1 MFFTKHS
8 PFQLNWRTIWECTR
22 RRNLLAVPF
31 AQNVSS
37 TLIMWQSI
45 WNCMPRI
52 GPSVVPI
59 VLEATLKTVLCRLT
73 WRLIQVWNCTA
84 VPILKKMPMKNTIPP
99 GRLQRMRLRSP
110 ILAMSAENRS
120 RKQVYWLSIRDF
132 TQEKG
137 LMLVISVIK
146 LLHRRVCLKLTWGFT
161 LGRNLSAAPFA
172 QHVSASPVTW
182 RSIWN
187 CILLSAV
194 PNVKKFLN
202 HRLPERNILSPA
214 TR

>member
-1 MFFTKHS
+1 MFVTKHS

-45 WNCMPRI
+45 WNCMPRT
-52 GPSVVPI
+52 GPSVVRI

-84 VPILKKMPMKNTIPP
+84 LPILKNCYLQQMPMRNTIPP
-99 GRLQRMRLRSP
+99 GTLQRMRMRSP
-110 ILAMSAENRS
+110 ILAMSAGNRS
-120 RKQVYWLSIRDF
+120 RKQVCWLSIRDI

-161 LGRNLSAAPFA
+161 LGRNLLAAPFA
-172 QHVSASPVTW
+172 QHVSASPV
-182 RSIWN
+182 
-187 CILLSAV
+187 
-194 PNVKKFLN
+194 P
-202 HRLPERNILSPA
+202 
-214 TR
+214 